1 MSIYK
6 IKRFSSNQLDFSEVI
21 SFLKEYKDIP
31 FEVLYR
37 NNVYG
42 TGLFINEFKIK
53 DTDRLKEVLELLHTR
68 FNYQFC
74 FGEINGTLLKF
85 KYQIFLDS
93 VKIGDKIHAFLQPT
107 TKIKADK
114 FTQYI
119 PKNTLVHFTDV
130 SNLDSIIRNGL
141 TPQGRS
147 NGEKGYNYPPCIH
160 FLTDLFGLF
169 KYENGKIVPGGGGWR
184 TNNLIMFEVTPPKR
198 NTFILDPACDF
209 GVICYN
215 PIPKS
220 CIRLVD
226 PSEYGEL
233 FVTRSFPQSELNKR
247 AKPILVSKIIL

>member
-21 SFLKEYKDIP
+21 LFLKEYKDIP

-37 NNVYG
+37 NNAYG
-42 TGLFINEFKIK
+42 TGLVIDEFKIK
-53 DTDRLKEVLELLHTR
+53 DTDRLKEVLGLLHTR

-74 FGEINGTLLKF
+74 FGKINGTLLKF
-85 KYQIFLDS
+85 KYQIFLES
-93 VKIGDKIHAFLQPT
+93 IKKGDQICAFLQPT

-114 FTQYI
+114 ITQYH
-119 PKNTLVHFTDV
+119 PKNTLFHFTDA

-169 KYENGKIVPGGGGWR
+169 KYENGKLMPGGNGWR
-184 TNNLIMFEVTPPKR
+184 TNDLIMFEITPPKR

-209 GVICYN
+209 GVICYESV
-215 PIPKS
+215 PKS
-220 CIRLVD
+220 NIRLVD
-226 PSEYGEL
+226 EKEYGNL
-233 FVTRSFPQSELNKR
+233 FRERSFPLYEFNKR
-247 AKPILVSKIIL
+247 TKPIRVSKINL